1 MKRRLVSFRLF
12 SVRSLMPKRALLV
25 AICLAIPLG
34 LAAQPRPSEFY
45 FLPVV
50 AHTEGDRAS
59 FFISDLSI
67 VNPQSDSVEVT
78 VYVLPGGVDNT
89 NYQATG
95 KAFTLAAHAS
105 LFLPDVLKAQWG
117 GQGLATLVL
126 AATGG
131 ASADRRFVGTSRT
144 YNNANPAGTFGLAV
158 APTFTETPTGSQAML
173 AGLANNAGYRSNIGV
188 FNDSASPASVGIEV
202 FDASGAS
209 LGKTAIALPPYSLA
223 QTSVQTFAGK
233 FDSGYAVVSPS
244 GVAGMSLVS
253 YAAVADNGTSDA
265 TYFEAVPLV
274 GEGMASS
281 EPLGRTP
288 GAMERSLTSR
298 GLLRTLAPER
308 AR

>member
-1 MKRRLVSFRLF
+1 
-12 SVRSLMPKRALLV
+12 MPKSALLV
-25 AICLAIPLG
+25 GVLLAIPLR

-59 FFISDLSI
+59 FFVSDLSI
-67 VNPQSDSVEVT
+67 VNPQSASVEVT
-78 VYVLPGGVDNT
+78 AYVLPGGADNT
-89 NYQATG
+89 SYQATG
-95 KAFTLAAHAS
+95 KAFTLAAHTS
-105 LFLPDVLKAQWG
+105 LFLPDLLKAQWG
-117 GQGLATLVL
+117 SQGLATLVL

-131 ASADRRFVGTSRT
+131 ASADRRFIANSRT

-158 APTFTETPTGSQAML
+158 APTFTETPTGGQAML

-209 LGKTAIALPPYSLA
+209 LGTTAIALAPYSLA
-223 QTSVQTFAGK
+223 QTSVQTFAAH

-244 GVAGMSLVS
+244 GVAGMSLVA

-274 GEGMASS
+274 GEGTASS
-281 EPLGRTP
+281 EPLGRIP
-288 GAMERSLTSR
+288 GALERSLAAR
-298 GLLRTLAPER
+298 GLLRTPAPER